1 MRYLHRYHGVAP
13 PMALI
18 ALLARGDSVHVPVH
32 ADGGHCHM
40 IVTQR
45 SDRYR
50 PGNQA
55 DAGGCSPGA
64 GSVRSTAAI
73 A

>member
-1 MRYLHRYHGVAP
+1 
-13 PMALI
+13 MALV
-18 ALLARGDSVHVPVH
+18 ALGLSRVSVHEPVH
-32 ADGGHCHM
+32 ADGGYCHV

-64 GSVRSTAAI
+64 GSVRSTAAN